1 MRAHIAFFLTTLLV
15 GTADTAAAAEP
26 DHNTLTPAE
35 KAAGWT
41 LLFDGKT
48 MSGWRGYLKKDAQ
61 GLRWTVRDG
70 CIGLPPADSADTKGE
85 RDIITTGTYRDFEL
99 KFSWKVEP
107 GSNSGVKYFVSEDPA
122 VRGKGGAALGGALGH
137 EYQVIDDERHEDAKE
152 LNRRTASFYDVK
164 PATTH
169 PALPPGSWN
178 NSRIVVSG
186 NHVEHWLNGI
196 KVLDYELGS
205 PEILQAVKASKF
217 KDVGAF
223 GTKVTGHILLQDHG
237 DAVCY
242 RDIKIKAGK

>member
-1 MRAHIAFFLTTLLV
+1 MRAHIALFLTTLLT
-15 GTADTAAAAEP
+15 GTAGTAVAAEP
-26 DHNTLTPAE
+26 DRNTLTPAE

-48 MSGWRGYLKKDAQ
+48 MSGWRGYLKPDAK
-61 GLRWTVRDG
+61 GLRWVVHDG

-85 RDIITTGTYRDFEL
+85 RDLITTGTYADFEL

-152 LNRRTASFYDVK
+152 NNRRTASFYDVK

-178 NSRIVVSG
+178 DSRIVVSG

-223 GTKVTGHILLQDHG
+223 GTKVPGHILLQDHG

-242 RDIKIKAGK
+242 RDIKIKGSK